1 MSEVK
6 TAEQQTNSAFKAAD
20 RPIIVKG
27 ARVHNLKNIDVEIPR
42 NKMTVITG
50 VSGSGKSSL
59 AFDTIYAE
67 GQRRYVES
75 LSSYAR
81 QFLERMDKPDVDF
94 MQGISPAMAIQQK
107 TTSTNPRSTVGTT
120 TEIYDYMRL
129 LYARIGHTISPK
141 SGQEVE
147 KDSTKIV
154 IKTLFN
160 DFKEGTKFYVLF
172 PIPEHEGNDF
182 DDELQVLK
190 EKGFT
195 RLLKVDD
202 EQTLDMTTDEVDASS
217 INRHDY
223 RVLVD
228 RLVVKKDDDTR
239 QRIAGSLETAFHEGR
254 GRCSLKIRNN
264 DLDKVFASS
273 EGDRGGS
280 EQTSKFWKD
289 RIIPYNSNLKQ
300 LARNLRNNSTKSE
313 IKLWEQ
319 LKGKKMHGYDFD
331 RQKPVDEYICDFFC
345 RELMLAIE
353 LDGITHDHEEVQV
366 NDEKREK
373 RLNEIGINVLRF
385 LDDEGLNETE
395 HVLNAIEAYVKAWQS
410 GNVSV
415 LEAEDNT
422 PLNPLSRGDFIFP
435 EDKNMSPPGR
445 GVRGGSD
452 SKSARA
458 IIDEHGEMNF
468 SERFEMDGIEF
479 EEPSP
484 QMFSFNNPYGACNTC
499 EGFGQVAGIDEDLVV
514 PDPEK
519 SIRAGAIAAFSG
531 QKYSRNL
538 RDLIKVAARYSL
550 PIDTPYSELSKEFK
564 KILWQGKDEYIGIRP
579 FFEDIKSESY
589 KVHKRVFY
597 SRYRG
602 YSRCP
607 DCEGYRVRKDA
618 LYVKVNGK
626 HIGELGEMTIGHGR
640 DFFENLELTDFEKE
654 VAEQILYE
662 IRKRL
667 KYLDE
672 VGLEYLTLN
681 RLAKTLSGGESQ
693 RISLANSLG
702 SSLIGSLYV
711 LDEPTIGLHPRD
723 NNRLIN
729 ILKSLRDI
737 GNTVLV
743 VEHDP
748 EMIKAADNIIDIG
761 PFAGVHGGEVNFTGS
776 YGDLLGSKTLTG
788 KYLSGR
794 KEIPVPEKRRKGDGN
809 SITLEGATEHNLK
822 SLEVDFPLGKFICVT
837 GVSGSGKSTLVHDT
851 LFGSI
856 QKQLGTYKD
865 KVGRHRN
872 ISGLHHIDSVEMVDQ
887 SPIGRSSRSNPATYT
902 KAFDGIR
909 DLFSDTRQSKI
920 MGYEPGHFSFNV
932 PGGRCEACQ
941 GEGIQT
947 IEMQFMADIELV
959 CEECNG
965 KRYRKDVLQVKY
977 RGQNIHDVLEMSVS
991 EALEFFVD
999 EDRITNKL
1007 QTMEDVGL
1015 GYLKL
1020 GQSATTLSGG
1030 EAQRVKLAKFLSKSA
1045 GDHTLYFFDEPTTGL
1060 HFEDIAKLLDS
1071 FNELVDNGHSVII
1084 IEHNLDVIKC
1094 ADHVI
1099 DIGPEGGFAGGQIV
1113 GEGTPE
1119 EITQIEE
1126 SYTGKYLKDV
1136 L

>member
-1 MSEVK
+1 MSQSKAVAEPK
-6 TAEQQTNSAFKAAD
+6 TNGTPKNGD

-129 LYARIGHTISPK
+129 LYGRIGRTISPK
-141 SGQEVE
+141 SGEEVK
-147 KDSTKIV
+147 KDSTKTV
-154 IKTLFN
+154 IETLF
-160 DFKEGTKFYVLF
+160 DEFEEGTKFYILF
-172 PIPEHEGNDF
+172 PIPEHEDKTLT
-182 DDELQVLK
+182 DELRVLK

-195 RLLKVDD
+195 RLLHTDAEEILDLNSD
-202 EQTLDMTTDEVDASS
+202 EASVQK
-217 INRHDY
+217 IGPGNY
-223 RVLVD
+223 KVLVD
-228 RLVVKKDDDTR
+228 RLVIKKDEDTR
-239 QRIAGSLETAFHEGR
+239 GRIAGSLETAFQEGHD
-254 GRCSLKIRNN
+254 RCSVKIR
-264 DLDKVFASS
+264 DG
-273 EGDRGGS
+273 E
-280 EQTSKFWKD
+280 
-289 RIIPYNSNLKQ
+289 
-300 LARNLRNNSTKSE
+300 
-313 IKLWEQ
+313 
-319 LKGKKMHGYDFD
+319 
-331 RQKPVDEYICDFFC
+331 
-345 RELMLAIE
+345 EL
-353 LDGITHDHEEVQV
+353 
-366 NDEKREK
+366 
-373 RLNEIGINVLRF
+373 
-385 LDDEGLNETE
+385 
-395 HVLNAIEAYVKAWQS
+395 
-410 GNVSV
+410 
-415 LEAEDNT
+415 
-422 PLNPLSRGDFIFP
+422 P
-435 EDKNMSPPGR
+435 
-445 GVRGGSD
+445 
-452 SKSARA
+452 
-458 IIDEHGEMNF
+458 F
-468 SERFEMDGIEF
+468 SERFEMDGMEF

-484 QMFSFNNPYGACNTC
+484 QMFSFNNPYGACDTC
-499 EGFGQVAGIDEDLVV
+499 EGFGQVAGIDEDLVI
-514 PDPEK
+514 PDPEET
-519 SIRAGAIAAFSG
+519 IRNGAIAPYSG
-531 QKYSRNL
+531 QKFSRHL

-550 PIDTPYSELSKEFK
+550 PIDTPYSELSKEVK
-564 KILWQGKDEYIGIRP
+564 KILWEGKDEYTGIRP
-579 FFEDIKSESY
+579 FFEDVKSQSY
-589 KVHKRVFY
+589 KVHMRVFY

-607 DCEGYRVRKDA
+607 DCEGYRMRGDA

-626 HIGELGEMTIGHGR
+626 HIGEVAEMTIGHAR
-640 DFFENLELTDFEKE
+640 EFFENLELTDFEKE
-654 VAEQILYE
+654 VAEQVLYE

-681 RLAKTLSGGESQ
+681 RLANTLSGGESQ

-723 NNRLIN
+723 NDRLIN

-761 PFAGVHGGEVNFTGS
+761 PFAGIHGGEVNFTGS
-776 YGDLLGSKTLTG
+776 YENLLESKTLTG
-788 KYLSGR
+788 KYVSGR
-794 KEIPVPEKRRKGDGN
+794 KEIPLPEKRRKGTGN
-809 SITLEGATEHNLK
+809 VIRVEGATEHNLK
-822 SLEVDFPLGKFICVT
+822 SLDVDFPLGKFICVT

-851 LFGSI
+851 LYAAI
-856 QKQLGTYKD
+856 QKRMGTYND
-865 KVGRHRN
+865 KIGRHKN
-872 ISGLHHIDSVEMVDQ
+872 LTGVNHIDAVEMVDQ

-909 DLFSDTRQSKI
+909 DLFADTRQSKI

-932 PGGRCEACQ
+932 PGGRCESCQ

-947 IEMQFMADIELV
+947 IEMQFMADIELT
-959 CEECNG
+959 CEECGG

-977 RGQNIHDVLEMSVS
+977 RGKSIHDVLEMSVS

-999 EDRITNKL
+999 EDRITNRL
-1007 QTMEDVGL
+1007 QPMEDVGL
-1015 GYLKL
+1015 GYIKL
-1020 GQSATTLSGG
+1020 GQNATTLSGG
-1030 EAQRVKLAKFLSKSA
+1030 EAQRVKLAKFLSKTP

-1060 HFEDIAKLLDS
+1060 HFEDISKLLDS
-1071 FNELVDNGHSVII
+1071 FNELVDNGHTVII
-1084 IEHNLDVIKC
+1084 IEHNLDVIKY
-1094 ADHVI
+1094 ADHII

-1119 EITQIEE
+1119 DIAEIEE